1 MQTLNNR
8 YLVRVWGNRRAWAL
22 LVGVYVNG
30 AFLQDDLEIPL
41 NSTAHIAFD
50 PAIPP
55 SAI

>member
-8 YLVRVWGNRRAWAL
+8 YLVRVWENRRAWAL
-22 LVGVYVNG
+22 LVGVYVDG
-30 AFLQDDLEIPL
+30 AFLQDDLEIPP

-50 PAIPP
+50 PAIPL